1 MWHLLIPP
9 IMLMLDDYE
18 VQYKIQG
25 VKLVSQLSKT
35 VPPELLKR
43 TGVDALLLAVSL
55 FVSPSLKRATHIY
68 LLEHENSY
76 GLPP

>member
-1 MWHLLIPP
+1 
-9 IMLMLDDYE
+9 MLMLDDYE

-55 FVSPSLKRATHIY
+55 FVSPSLKRATHID